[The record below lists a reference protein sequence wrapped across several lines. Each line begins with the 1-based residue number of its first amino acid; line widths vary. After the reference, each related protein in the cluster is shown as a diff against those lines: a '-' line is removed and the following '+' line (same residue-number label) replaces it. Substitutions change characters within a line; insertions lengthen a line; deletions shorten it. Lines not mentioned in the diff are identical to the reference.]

1 MRIGLK
7 KGHKWKTEN
16 VRIIDGMQAT
26 QYIILP
32 VLVYYTNTGTT
43 MILVYLLLYTNT
55 SYYTTT
61 TTTTILLI
69 TFSTDTDHTVL

>member
-1 MRIGLK
+1 MMIRRQEGPPDL
-7 KGHKWKTEN
+7 
-16 VRIIDGMQAT
+16 RSDQDGMHA
-26 QYIILP
+26 IILP